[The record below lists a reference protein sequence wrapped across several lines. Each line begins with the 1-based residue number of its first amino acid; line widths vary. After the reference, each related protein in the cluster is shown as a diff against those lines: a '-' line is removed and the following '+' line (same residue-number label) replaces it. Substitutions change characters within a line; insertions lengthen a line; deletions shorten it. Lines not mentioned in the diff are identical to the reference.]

1 MKRILHFVFI
11 VLITSGAFAQSG
23 FDAKTKKNKAA
34 PQLEHVFQEIS
45 GQQSGNTNLRKKA
58 IQSGVELRSS
68 IDYKTYRDSESG
80 SVIFIENNKTGLS
93 VRQQRKTAT
102 AQAYDFLEEVKGQL
116 KVTNPK
122 NEFSAISN
130 NTDEQ
135 GLSHL
140 KFQQEYNGVKIYGAE
155 IVTHADDKKVKTL
168 NGKVFPTPNNL
179 SLKPKIDKKEAII
192 LGLKELAKISIIQ
205 KDGFENG
212 FFEIAQDQADLVIYH
227 KEEIPVL
234 AYEMTLK
241 PNLLERWVVFMDA
254 QTGEIIDKYNHT
266 CTLDGV
272 FQTSAKDLNGF
283 TRSFNIIQS
292 GSSYFML
299 DPSKP
304 MFDNGQSKLPDAP
317 VGAVWTIDAL
327 DSRIS
332 GEMEFA
338 HVTSNDGTTWSPTAV
353 SAHNNA
359 SICYD
364 FYRTKFDR
372 NSLNGKG
379 GNIISVINITDE
391 DGKGMDNAYWN
402 GEFMGYGNGAQGFK
416 PLAGALDVAGHEMT
430 HGVIENT
437 ARLEYRNQSGALN
450 ESFADIFGALIDRD
464 DWTLGEDVVKSNV
477 FPSGALRSLENP
489 NQGGQ
494 NDPGYQP
501 KNMSQY
507 VYLRDT
513 PSEDNGGVHINSG
526 IPNHAFYLFAT
537 ANGMNKD
544 KAEKVYYHTLS
555 NYITRTSKFVDLRLA
570 VIQGTKDL
578 YGEGLE
584 SAAAASAFDQVGI
597 AAPGS
602 GQQVPTT
609 EEEIIEVNPG
619 EQFLIV
625 YEPEGKSIYRGAA
638 GGENYDVVAEG
649 LGCQRKPSISDDGT
663 AMYFVAADG
672 NIYYVDLTASAAT
685 AQPLSSN
692 GAWSNVAISKNGTLL
707 AALTSSEDGKIYV
720 FNLETDQQASF
731 ELFNPTYTQ
740 GVSTGEVLYADALE
754 WDYSG
759 EYLVYD
765 AFNRVSSLFGDL
777 EYWDVGLLKAWDLNT
792 NDFGDGD
799 IEKIFSDLDDGDNIG
814 NPALSKTNPNIIAF
828 DYLDARE
835 DKFYI
840 LGVNL
845 YSGDLNL
852 LIENNAIGYPDFTID
867 DKILAY
873 TAEEAVGEVVK
884 LIPLNDDK
892 ISTTV
897 NAGTRL
903 FDEGQDKWAV
913 FYAQGQ
919 RKLPTKEAQT
929 IQFSNLADQ
938 SAGAVVNLNAVASS
952 GFGVQYSVIS
962 GDAVI
967 QGNTVVVG
975 NTPGLITVQA
985 FQVGG
990 SDFTS
995 ASAEQSFCLNPQA
1008 LSITSDGETV
1018 FASNSGLYQWYVNG
1032 NPIGGQTTNSQ
1043 RVVDRNGT
1051 YSVKAATADGCLSD
1065 FSNEIQL
1072 QLQRVL
1078 GTEPSEL
1085 EALSVYPNP
1094 AQNEIKISVPK
1105 GSRFVSAEIRNTSG
1119 KSILSTD
1126 KEVINIGHFNAGVY
1140 IIKVTTDK
1148 GDAYRKV
1155 VKQ

>member
-1 MKRILHFVFI
+1 MKKI
-11 VLITSGAFAQSG
+11 VCSIIISSLSFGLFAQSG
-23 FDAKTKKNKAA
+23 FDAKTKKNKDL
-34 PQLEHVFQEIS
+34 PKLEHEFQEIDGS
-45 GQQSGNTNLRKKA
+45 RIKSSRLRKVPVKTS
-58 IQSGVELRSS
+58 IELHTT

-80 SVIFIENNKTGLS
+80 SIIFIENNKEGLTGK
-93 VRQQRKTAT
+93 QQRKTAS
-102 AQAYDFLEEVKGQL
+102 AQAYDFLEDVKGQL
-116 KVTNPK
+116 NVENPK
-122 NEFSAISN
+122 KEFTAISSIN
-130 NTDEQ
+130 DEQ

-140 KFQQEYNGVKIYGAE
+140 KFQQEYKGIKIYGAE
-155 IVTHADDKKVKTL
+155 IVTHADDKKVKSL
-168 NGKVFPTPNNL
+168 NGKAFPTPSNL
-179 SLKPKIDKKEAII
+179 NIKPKINEKEAIS
-192 LGLKELAKISIIQ
+192 LGLQELAKSSILQ

-212 FFEIAQDQADLVIYH
+212 FFEIAQDQAELIIYH
-227 KEEIPVL
+227 KDKAPIL

-254 QTGEIIDKYNHT
+254 KTGEIIDKYNHT

-272 FQTSAKDLNGF
+272 FETSARDLNGF
-283 TRSFNIIQS
+283 TRTFNIIQS
-292 GSSYFML
+292 GANYFMV

-304 MFDNGQSKLPDAP
+304 MFDNNQSRLPDAP

-338 HVTSNDGTTWSPTAV
+338 HVTSNDGLTWNPTAV

-364 FYRTKFDR
+364 FYRTKFNR
-372 NSLNGKG
+372 NSLNGNG

-464 DWTLGEDVVKSNV
+464 DWTLGEDVVKPNV

-489 NQGGQ
+489 NQGGK

-537 ANGMNKD
+537 AAGMNKD
-544 KAEKVYYHTLS
+544 KAERIYYHTLT

-570 VIQGTKDL
+570 VIQAAKDL
-578 YGEGLE
+578 YGEGQE

-597 AAPGS
+597 TAPGS
-602 GQQVPTT
+602 GQQTPEE

-619 EQFLIV
+619 EQYLVV
-625 YEPEGKSIYRGAA
+625 YEPQGRSIYRGLA
-638 GGENYDVVAEG
+638 GGQNYDVIADG
-649 LGCQRKPSISDDGT
+649 IGCQRKPSISDDGT
-663 AMYFVAADG
+663 SMFFVGDDG
-672 NIYYVDLTASAAT
+672 NIYYVDLTAATAT
-685 AQPLSSN
+685 AQALSSN
-692 GAWSNVAISKNGTLL
+692 GAWSNVAISKNGILL

-731 ELFNPTYTQ
+731 ELFNPTYSQ
-740 GVSTGEVLYADALE
+740 GISTGEVLYADALE

-777 EYWDVGLLKAWDLNT
+777 EYWDVGLLRAWDLST
-792 NDFGDGD
+792 NNFGDGA
-799 IEKIFSDLDDGDNIG
+799 IEKIFSDLDEGDNIG

-840 LGVNL
+840 LGINL
-845 YSGDLNL
+845 YSGGLNL
-852 LIENNAIGYPDFTID
+852 MIENNAIGYPDYTID

-884 LIPLNDDK
+884 LIPLNEDR
-892 ISTTV
+892 ISTSATS
-897 NAGTRL
+897 GTRL
-903 FDEGQDKWAV
+903 FDQGQDKWAV

-919 RKLPTKEAQT
+919 RQLPTKEAQT
-929 IQFSNLADQ
+929 IDFPSLADQ
-938 SAGAVVNLNAVASS
+938 NAGAVVNLNAVASS

-967 QGNTVVVG
+967 QGNTVVLG
-975 NTPGLITVQA
+975 DTPGLITVQA

-1018 FASNSGLYQWYVNG
+1018 FASNSSLYQWYVNG
-1032 NPIGGQTTNSQ
+1032 NPLGGQTSNGQ
-1043 RVVDRNGT
+1043 LVVDRNGT

-1065 FSNEIQL
+1065 FSNEIAL
-1072 QLQRVL
+1072 EVQRVL
-1078 GTEPSEL
+1078 GTEPNEL
-1085 EALSVYPNP
+1085 AALSVYPNP

-1105 GSRFVSAEIRNTSG
+1105 GSNFLNAELRSNDG
-1119 KSILSTD
+1119 KSLIKTD
-1126 KEVINIGHFNAGVY
+1126 KTSINIRHFNAGVY
-1140 IIKVTTDK
+1140 IVKVTTDK

-1155 VKQ
+1155 VKR

>member
-1 MKRILHFVFI
+1 MKRIIYFVIISLF
-11 VLITSGAFAQSG
+11 SFGAFAQSG
-23 FDAKTKKNKAA
+23 FEAKTKKNKGL
-34 PQLEHVFQEIS
+34 PNLEHVFKEID
-45 GQQSGNTNLRKKA
+45 GSGNGSSRLRQRPVK
-58 IQSGVELRSS
+58 SSVELHSS

-80 SVIFIENNKTGLS
+80 SVIFIENNKEGLPGK
-93 VRQQRKTAT
+93 QQRRA
-102 AQAYDFLEEVKGQL
+102 ASALAYDFLEDVKGQ
-116 KVTNPK
+116 VNIENPK
-122 NEFSAISN
+122 KEFTAISTFN
-130 NTDEQ
+130 DER

-140 KFQQEYNGVKIYGAE
+140 KFQQEYKGVKIYGAE
-155 IVTHADDKKVKTL
+155 IVTHADDNMVKSL
-168 NGKVFPTPNNL
+168 NGKAFPTPSNL
-179 SLKPKIDKKEAII
+179 KIKPKFSEKEAIS
-192 LGLKELAKISIIQ
+192 LGLQELAKSSILQ
-205 KDGFENG
+205 KGGFENG
-212 FFEIAQDQADLVIYH
+212 FFEIAQDRAELIIYYIE
-227 KEEIPVL
+227 KTPVL

-254 QTGEIIDKYNHT
+254 QSGEIIDKYNHT

-292 GSSYFML
+292 GANYFMV

-304 MFDNGQSKLPDAP
+304 MYNNNQSKLPDAP

-364 FYRTKFDR
+364 FYRTKFNR

-464 DWTLGEDVVKSNV
+464 DWTLGEDVVKPNI

-489 NQGGQ
+489 NQGGK

-537 ANGMNKD
+537 ADGMNKD
-544 KAEKVYYHTLS
+544 KAEAVYYHTLT

-570 VIQGTKDL
+570 VIQAAKDL
-578 YGEGLE
+578 YGEGQE

-597 AAPGS
+597 TAPGS
-602 GQQVPTT
+602 GQQVPEI
-609 EEEIIEVNPG
+609 EEEIIDVNPG
-619 EQFLIV
+619 DQYLVV
-625 YEPEGKSIYRGAA
+625 YEPVGKSIYRGLE
-638 GGENYDVVAEG
+638 GGQNYDIISDG
-649 LGCQRKPSISDDGT
+649 IGCQRKPSISDDGT
-663 AMYFVAADG
+663 AMFFVGDDG
-672 NIYYVDLTASAAT
+672 NIYYVDLTASNAT
-685 AQPLSSN
+685 AQALSSN
-692 GAWSNVAISKNGTLL
+692 GAWSNVAISKNGILL

-731 ELFNPTYTQ
+731 ELFNPTYSQ
-740 GVSTGEVLYADALE
+740 GISTGEVLYADALE

-777 EYWDVGLLKAWDLNT
+777 EYWDVGLLRAWDLST
-792 NDFGDGD
+792 NNFGDGD
-799 IEKIFSDLDDGDNIG
+799 IEKIFSDLDEGDNIG

-845 YSGDLNL
+845 YSGGLNL
-852 LIENNAIGYPDFTID
+852 MIENNAIGYPDYSID
-867 DKILAY
+867 DKKLAY

-884 LIPLNDDK
+884 TIPLNADR
-892 ISTTV
+892 IST
-897 NAGTRL
+897 NASSGRRI
-903 FDEGQDKWAV
+903 FGEGQDKWV
-913 FYAQGQ
+913 VYYAQGQ

-929 IQFSNLADQ
+929 ITFPSLAHQ
-938 SAGAVVNLNAVASS
+938 NAGATVNLNAVASS
-952 GFGVQYSVIS
+952 GFGVQYTVIE
-962 GDAVI
+962 GDATI
-967 QGNTVVVG
+967 EGNTVVLG
-975 NTPGLITVQA
+975 STPGLITVQA

-1018 FASNSGLYQWYVNG
+1018 FASNASLYQWYVNG
-1032 NPIGGQTTNSQ
+1032 NPLGGQTTNSQ
-1043 RVVDRNGT
+1043 LVVDRNGT
-1051 YSVKAATADGCLSD
+1051 YSVKAATADGCLSG

-1085 EALSVYPNP
+1085 SALNVYPNP
-1094 AQNEIKISVPK
+1094 AQNEIKISIPK
-1105 GSRFVSAEIRNTSG
+1105 GSRFESAEIRNTNG
-1119 KSILSTD
+1119 KSILNTD